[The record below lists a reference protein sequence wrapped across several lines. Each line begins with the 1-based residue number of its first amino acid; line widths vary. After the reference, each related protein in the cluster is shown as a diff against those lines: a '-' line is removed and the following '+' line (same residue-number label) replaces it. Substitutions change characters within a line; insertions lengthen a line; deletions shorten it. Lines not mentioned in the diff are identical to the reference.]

1 MGRKRF
7 FLSLVALGTAIAP
20 AVAQMPSM
28 STDAAPQWY
37 YIKVKGTD
45 TRVGLVF
52 TLDGEK
58 NVCGK
63 AQIVSTDLN
72 EVGSQLWRFEQVG
85 EGRYMIYNMAG
96 EGRALDIV
104 YDATEKTGRCVLAS
118 EPSVTFNLVA
128 DGDYF
133 HIVASQAAAGT
144 DASEIYLHQGNSG
157 YHFAVITTGSYYG
170 TGQNSSFTFVPFKDY
185 SVAISNDKTQTYYRL
200 TNASAAYSG
209 RSITLTQGE
218 NGATLTLAEGAD
230 GGTADAQWRM
240 EAHPAGTGWLMIN
253 RAAEKVLDE
262 PLPAGSLNLIAMGT
276 LAANAPAWAPQ
287 YLGDGQY
294 ALTSTGSDGITR
306 YLGADAAD
314 ATAPTL
320 PDEEKLKNSTFAW
333 HIEKIETIET
343 GVAGTEALDAPR
355 VSVTGRTI
363 RVEGCTDYAV
373 YSAGGIRVS
382 AGSSLAPGLYIVQT
396 PKATVKVVVK

>member
-7 FLSLVALGTAIAP
+7 FLSLIALGAAIAP

-28 STDAAPQWY
+28 STDEDPQWY

-72 EVGSQLWRFEQVG
+72 EVSSQLWRFEQVG

-133 HIVASQAAAGT
+133 HIVASEAAAGT
-144 DASEIYLHQGNSG
+144 DASEVYLHQGNSG

-185 SVAISNDKTQTYYRL
+185 SVAISDNETQTYYRL
-200 TNASAAYSG
+200 TNASTAYAG
-209 RSITLTQGE
+209 RSINLTQSE
-218 NGATLTLAEGAD
+218 EGAMLTLAEAAD
-230 GGTADAQWRM
+230 GTTDAQWRM
-240 EAHPAGTGWLMIN
+240 EAHPSGTGWLMIN
-253 RAAEKVLDE
+253 RGAEEVLDE
-262 PLPAGSLNLIAMGT
+262 PLPAGPLNLVAMGT
-276 LAANAPAWAPQ
+276 LVADAPAWVPQ

-294 ALTSTGSDGITR
+294 VLTSTGSDGITR

-320 PDEEKLKNSTFAW
+320 PDEDKLKNSTFAW
-333 HIEKIETIET
+333 LIEKTETIET
-343 GVAGTEALDAPR
+343 GIAATGATTTPRGT
-355 VSVTGRTI
+355 VKGGTI
-363 RVEGCTDYAV
+363 CVEGCTDYAI
-373 YSAGGIRVS
+373 YNAAGIRVS
-382 AGSSLAPGLYIVQT
+382 AGAKLAPGLYIVRT
-396 PKATVKVVVK
+396 PQAAVKVAVK

>member
-1 MGRKRF
+1 M
-7 FLSLVALGTAIAP
+7 
-20 AVAQMPSM
+20 
-28 STDAAPQWY
+28 
-37 YIKVKGTD
+37 KGTD
-45 TRVGLVF
+45 TSVGLVF

-104 YDATEKTGRCVLAS
+104 YDATENTGRCILAS

-262 PLPAGSLNLIAMGT
+262 PLPAGPLNLIAMGT

-314 ATAPTL
+314 AFAGFLVAAGAVGRICEQDLRHVSVQQERFVLLTAGVSAHYAVAAED
-320 PDEEKLKNSTFAW
+320 PDVAALRYGLSRGGRLVIFFLLVVLLVRILLVILSGEGGNK
-333 HIEKIETIET
+333 
-343 GVAGTEALDAPR
+343 GVIFLLRAAGQFERSAGELDA
-355 VSVTGRTI
+355 G
-363 RVEGCTDYAV
+363 
-373 YSAGGIRVS
+373 
-382 AGSSLAPGLYIVQT
+382 
-396 PKATVKVVVK
+396 K